1 MQRKEHKR
9 KMNHVVIVTSDAAD
23 ASVKQFRIRPW
34 VMQLIILFLCVVI
47 GVLIGVLVHEG
58 QIWEAV
64 SRNNTQKQE
73 NIQKLEEEKLALNA
87 EKQVLNDEKAALEAQ
102 IEELNDKIQVL
113 SDTVNEKVQNEN
125 KLMEQ
130 LEKQSLPTEFP
141 LNGSAS
147 MEEVTEGEP
156 MCIFTASE
164 GITVVATGS
173 GTVTAVND
181 DGEYGHNV
189 WVDHGNGYITIYR
202 NKGEAAVK
210 QGDSVVQGTMLF
222 MIEEENTKLGY
233 QMLKDGSY
241 INPMDMLA
249 ISG

>member
-1 MQRKEHKR
+1 MQRKKHKR
-9 KMNHVVIVTSDAAD
+9 KMSHVVIVTSDAAD

-34 VMQLIILFLCVVI
+34 VLQTIILLLCVII
-47 GVLIGVLVHEG
+47 GVLIGVLIYEG

-64 SRNNTQKQE
+64 NRSNTEKQE
-73 NIQKLEEEKLALNA
+73 AILQLEADKLELS
-87 EKQVLNDEKAALEAQ
+87 DEKKELEEQ
-102 IEELNDKIQVL
+102 IVELNDKIQIL

-125 KLMEQ
+125 ELTAQ
-130 LEKQSLPTEFP
+130 LEMQSLPTEFP

-147 MEEVTEGEP
+147 MEEITEGDP
-156 MCIFTASE
+156 LCVFSASV
-164 GITVVATGS
+164 GITVVATAR
-173 GTVTAVND
+173 GTVMTVND

-202 NKGEAAVK
+202 NQGEPMVK
-210 QGDSVVQGTMLF
+210 KGDSVVQGTTLF
-222 MIEEENTKLGY
+222 IIGEENTKLGY
-233 QMLKDGSY
+233 QMLKDGTY